1 MPHTI
6 NEFKAGITPFIKGGV
21 NHYIAVTRK
30 CHVAKS
36 LRESQQPFA
45 LWMENMNG

>member
-6 NEFKAGITPFIKGGV
+6 NEFKGDIKPFIKGGV
-21 NHYIAVTRK
+21 NHYIVVTRK

-36 LRESQQPFA
+36 QRESQQLFA